1 MRQQAPESN
10 QPKSARR
17 WSLIVAGV
25 FAGLVAAAA
34 ATIKGDLP
42 LEELRA
48 RYAPAPSKFI
58 ELGGMSVHY
67 RDEGSG
73 PPLVLLH
80 GTGASLHTWE
90 GWVSALRRD
99 FRMVRMDLP
108 GFGLTGPNPSG
119 DYTSAAY
126 VEFLESFAAR
136 LGLDRFDLGGNSLG
150 GFLAWR
156 YAFEH
161 PERVRKLILVDAA
174 GYPQSRP
181 PVLVFRL
188 ARIPVLS
195 SLLAHVDPRRF
206 AEKTLRQAYADPAR
220 ATPQLVQQYAD
231 LALRPGNR
239 QAFVARVS
247 APERDRSAQIRGL
260 RLPTLVL
267 WGRQD
272 ELLAVDNADRFGRD
286 IPGSRV
292 IIYDG
297 VGHVPMEEI
306 AERSAAD
313 ARAFLLQSESVRR

>member
-1 MRQQAPESN
+1 MRKLATESH

-48 RYAPAPSKFI
+48 RYAPAPSKFVD
-58 ELGGMSVHY
+58 LAGMSVHY

-73 PPLVLLH
+73 PPFLLLH

-99 FRMVRMDLP
+99 FRIVRMDLP

-174 GYPQSRP
+174 GYPQLRP

-206 AEKTLRQAYADPAR
+206 AEKTLRQTYADPAR

-247 APERDRSAQIRGL
+247 APEHDRSAQIRGL
-260 RLPTLVL
+260 RVPTLVL

-292 IIYDG
+292 IVYDG

-313 ARAFLLQSESVRR
+313 AREFLLQSESVRR